1 MEDQPPGEDVLTI
14 PDVWRRALHARRGGA
29 PGPKIKVDPAAPR
42 AVRSL
47 AEETGGAVEALL
59 EGGAGD
65 AALAEAARR
74 HLDGAADP
82 AGAAAVA
89 AVTVMGA
96 GGPYV
101 RGKVHRAYIDAWTAE
116 HGLAFAACALVE
128 LSRTEATRK
137 GGGSWRGTSV
147 GAARIADEATVAVSL
162 DDARRVRGLLA
173 AAPEADYAGAV
184 ERLAAHRTGWGV
196 RWLVSYLV
204 PTRQD
209 WVDECCAAPLPPRRG
224 VDLTVLALSSLGSA
238 DQLAAPPLA
247 RGLPYGRANRALLA
261 TLVDGVGPGVLPLL
275 LDAVDGGRLPSD
287 DRKTVLETIAVL
299 PTDEAFQA
307 LLDRLDRKHARV
319 AVIEAA
325 RRFPVRALR
334 LLARAGADDL
344 LAGHAAA
351 HAELVA
357 AVLPGLPDD
366 VAAAV
371 ERVTAASAR
380 VPDAAPD
387 ELPTVLAAPPW
398 RDPRRPVL
406 TGLTPPAPRLA
417 WRDGERREWL
427 ETDLERHVGRPA
439 DPDWEAIAE
448 GYEAGDH
455 KIAPLQLMCYGP
467 EDVVRPL
474 LPGYEGLIRRFAH
487 VWMRPLAARYELDAL
502 PAALRTARP
511 NPETCADP
519 LMPYLDADVALLMAE
534 GLVKRG
540 NRLRPARRWFDR
552 HGLAAVPLL
561 VPAALAAKAKDWRG
575 AETALRHVLAAHG
588 LPAVV
593 DAARAAHGDEAA
605 DAVEELLS
613 LAPTETGLAQ
623 PVKTGIWVDPA
634 PLPQVLLR
642 GRDRALPPDAVRAL
656 IELLTLDAPH
666 GMDELAA
673 ACEPGSVAEFGWALF
688 QQWLDAGKPSKDG
701 WALRQLGR
709 TGDDGTVRRLTP
721 VIRAWP
727 GEGGHKNA
735 VTGLGVLGEIGTDV
749 ALMHLHG
756 IAQKVK
762 FKGLQVEAQARIRQV
777 ADRLGLTT
785 EELGDRLVPGFGL
798 DADGGMVLDYGP
810 RRFTV
815 GFDEQL
821 KPFVTDEDGKRRK
834 ALPKPGAKDD
844 PELAPAAY
852 KAFTD
857 LKKDVRTAAAD
868 QIRRLERAMVTQ
880 RRWAPDDFSAF
891 IVRHPLVRHI
901 ARRLLWVAYGAESGG
916 EGDAAAA
923 TAFRVAEDG
932 TFADA
937 EDDAFDLPASARV
950 GLMHPARPGTDV
962 EAWAEVFADY
972 EILQPF
978 PQLGR
983 PVHVLTEAERESGRL
998 ERFEGLKVPFGKVLG
1013 LVKLGWE
1020 RGEPQDAGGERWISR
1035 RVAGDRYV
1043 VIDLDPGISVGAVD
1057 ATGDHQVLDYVW
1069 FATRPG
1075 DFWPSKG
1082 TPLTFGELDAVT
1094 ASEILA
1100 DLTTLAEAAQA

>member
-47 AEETGGAVEALL
+47 VEKTGGAVEALL

-74 HLDGAADP
+74 HLDGEEDP
-82 AGAAAVA
+82 AGAGAIA
-89 AVTVMGA
+89 AVTVMGV
-96 GGPYV
+96 GGQV
-101 RGKVHRAYIDAWTAE
+101 RKEEVHRAFTDAWITE

-128 LSRTEATRK
+128 LIRTRAVRE
-137 GGGSWRGTSV
+137 GDGPWRGSRV
-147 GAARIADEATVAVSL
+147 GAVRREGDADLGTML
-162 DDARRVRGLLA
+162 TDDLRRVRGLLA
-173 AAPEADYAGAV
+173 AADDDEHARAV
-184 ERLAAHRTGWGV
+184 DRLAAYRSTRAV
-196 RWLVSYLV
+196 RWIVSYMV
-204 PTRQD
+204 PDRQD
-209 WVDECCAAPLPPRRG
+209 WVEECCADPG
-224 VDLTVLALSSLGSA
+224 DLGPWSGSSQRLALLTFGRAS
-238 DQLAAPPLA
+238 QLATTPGFYWGDPS
-247 RGLPYGRANRALLA
+247 RALLA
-261 TLVDGVGPGVLPLL
+261 TMLDGIGPDVLPFLL
-275 LDAVDGGRLPSD
+275 QEAATANLDSA
-287 DRKTVLETIAVL
+287 DRRRIFEAIAVL
-299 PTDEAFQA
+299 PTDEAFLA
-307 LLDRLDRKHARV
+307 LLDRLDRKHAR
-319 AVIEAA
+319 AALGEAA

-344 LAGHAAA
+344 LAGHAAT

-387 ELPTVLAAPPW
+387 ELPAVLAAPPW
-398 RDPRRPVL
+398 RAPRRPVL

-427 ETDLERHVGRPA
+427 ETDLERHVGRPD

-448 GYEAGDH
+448 GYKAGDH

-540 NRLRPARRWFDR
+540 NRLPPARRWFDR

-588 LPAVV
+588 LPGVV

-605 DAVEELLS
+605 GAVEELLS
-613 LAPTETGLAQ
+613 LAPGETGLAQ
-623 PVKTGIWVDPA
+623 PVKTGTWVDPA

-642 GRDRALPPDAVRAL
+642 GRDRALPLDAVRAL

-666 GMDELAA
+666 GMDEVAA

-798 DADGGMVLDYGP
+798 DANGGMVLDYGP

-880 RRWAPDDFSAF
+880 RRWAPDDFGAF

-937 EDDAFDLPASARV
+937 EDDAFDLPASAQV
-950 GLMHPARPGTDV
+950 GLMHPARPGTDI

-1057 ATGDHQVLDYVW
+1057 ATGDHQILDYVW

-1082 TPLTFGELDAVT
+1082 TPLAFGELDAVT